1 MRPLRI
7 AMIGQRGIPATFGG
21 IEHHVEELG
30 ERLASRGHEVS
41 VYTRTNYARDRPRS
55 VRGMRPRYLPTV
67 GSKHLDAIV
76 HSGLSTVDVLARG
89 ADIVHYHAVGP
100 GIPAIL
106 PRLVG
111 RARVV
116 LTVHGLDA
124 ERAKWSAT
132 ARAVLN
138 VAQWLSARVPDET
151 IVVSRDLER
160 HYRARF
166 RRRTA
171 YIPNGVTEGRP
182 RPPVEIRRRWGL
194 EAGSY
199 LLFLGRLVPEKAPD
213 LLIRAFRRLDL
224 PVRLVV
230 AGGSSFTDD
239 YVRGIH
245 RLVANDDRIVLPGYV
260 YGDLLEEL
268 YANAA
273 AFVLPSSLEGL
284 PLTLL
289 EAASYGLALITSD
302 IAPNLEVVG
311 HDAPGHRVFHVGDE
325 IGLASAIERVLS
337 DPAGERAGAEAL
349 RRHVLSTYSW
359 DTAADLTESVYER
372 LVGPGAARRSSSRGR
387 AIREDRRLKDEPPS
401 VDTPN
406 RGSEG

>member
-30 ERLASRGHEVS
+30 QRLAARGHEVI
-41 VYTRTNYARDRPRS
+41 VYTRTNYATERPRL

-76 HSGLSTVDVLARG
+76 HSGLSTLDVLVRG

-132 ARAVLN
+132 ARTVLN
-138 VAQWLSARVPDET
+138 VAQWLSARVPDAT

-160 HYRARF
+160 HYRDRF
-166 RRRTA
+166 RRSTT
-171 YIPNGVTEGRP
+171 YIPNGVTEGRA
-182 RPPVEIRRRWGL
+182 RPAEEIGRRWGL

-199 LLFLGRLVPEKAPD
+199 VLFLGRLVPEKAPD
-213 LLIRAFRRLDL
+213 LLIRAFRRVDV
-224 PVRLVV
+224 PQRLVI

-239 YVRGIH
+239 YVRGIQA
-245 RLVANDDRIVLPGYV
+245 LVANDDRIVLPGYV

-289 EAASYGLALITSD
+289 EAASYGLPLVTSD

-325 IGLASAIERVLS
+325 AGLAAALQRVLG
-337 DPAGERAGAEAL
+337 DPSGERAGAEEL
-349 RRHVLSTYSW
+349 RRRVVSAYSW
-359 DTAADLTESVYER
+359 DAAAEMTESLYER
-372 LVGPGAARRSSSRGR
+372 LVGTGSPRRSSARGTP
-387 AIREDRRLKDEPPS
+387 IPDDRRLKAEPPP
-401 VDTPN
+401 VDTPY